1 MKEIIHI
8 VGLNNEY
15 KEDFISQLKSTEN
28 SIKYSFIDIDDIT
41 QKITNETKMSK
52 LYDEYEKIKLTDDK
66 VKIKNLSNDINTEWA
81 RELQSKLNK
90 LINSSENNI
99 ILIGL
104 TTSVINN
111 GQPKIHVELPTNYK
125 FIVDIDLT
133 DNAKQIVK
141 NNLKEYKNQII
152 NGTFP
157 LEFLDLKFLIKR
169 REALNQLY
177 IKNLYILRKIEDII
191 KFLKEHIPNSQ
202 NISKNK
208 KLYYAS
214 FNEIT
219 KFITEKNILLFD
231 DEIKAMLELFKY
243 SEFKYEKSNLG
254 GSDGG
259 GGGEKII
266 KETIKNSLKD
276 LEKDCHLYE
285 IVDLKDVFFDG
296 DNFKNNK
303 KIKINKHTYLE
314 SVYSSL
320 CSFGVKFI
328 GLGKVIGGGSKTEVN
343 ISKSAKNNI

>member
-15 KEDFISQLKSTEN
+15 KEDFISQLKKKEN
-28 SIKYSFIDIDDIT
+28 NINYTFIDIDDIT

-52 LYDEYEKIKLTDDK
+52 LYEEYEKVKLSDDK
-66 VKIKNLSNDINTEWA
+66 VKIKNMSTTINTEWA

-90 LINSSENNI
+90 LINEKDNDI

-111 GQPKIHVELPTNYK
+111 GQPKIHIDLPTNYK

-133 DNAKQIVK
+133 ENAKQIVK

-169 REALNQLY
+169 REQLNQIY
-177 IKNLYILRKIEDII
+177 IKSLYILRKSDDII
-191 KFLKEHIPNSQ
+191 KFLKEHIPNAEKVKS
-202 NISKNK
+202 K

-214 FNEIT
+214 HNEVT
-219 KFITEKNILLFD
+219 KFITDKNAILFD
-231 DEIKAMLELFKY
+231 DEIKAILELFKL
-243 SEFKYEKSNLG
+243 SGFKYEKNAE
-254 GSDGG
+254 
-259 GGGEKII
+259 GEKII
-266 KETIKNSLKD
+266 KETVKNSLKD

-285 IVDLKDVFFDG
+285 ITDLKDVFFDG

-303 KIKINKHTYLE
+303 KLKINKNTYLE

-320 CSFGVKFI
+320 SSFGVKFVSI
-328 GLGKVIGGGSKTEVN
+328 SKNAAGGSIT
-343 ISKSAKNNI
+343 KSVKNTI

>member
-15 KEDFISQLKSTEN
+15 KEDFIAQLNKKEN
-28 SIKYSFIDIDDIT
+28 NIKYFFIDIDDIT

-52 LYDEYEKIKLTDDK
+52 LQEEYEKVKLTDDK
-66 VKIKNLSNDINTEWA
+66 VKIKNLSSDINIEWA

-90 LINSSENNI
+90 LINSSENDI
-99 ILIGL
+99 ILLGH
-104 TTSVINN
+104 TTSVIIN
-111 GQPKIHVELPTNYK
+111 GQPKIHIDLPTNYK

-133 DNAKQIVK
+133 ENAKQIVK

-169 REALNQLY
+169 REQLNQIY
-177 IKNLYILRKIEDII
+177 IKSLYILRKVEDII
-191 KFLKEHIPNSQ
+191 KFLKEHLPNSE
-202 NISKNK
+202 KVKTK

-214 FNEIT
+214 QNEIT
-219 KFITEKNILLFD
+219 KFITEKNICLFD
-231 DEIKAMLELFKY
+231 DEIKAILELFKL
-243 SEFKYEKSNLG
+243 SGFKYEKG
-254 GSDGG
+254 DGSGS
-259 GGGEKII
+259 GGEKII
-266 KETIKNSLKD
+266 RETVKNSLKD

-303 KIKINKHTYLE
+303 KLKINKNTYLE

-320 CSFGVKFI
+320 ASFGVKFV
-328 GLGKVIGGGSKTEVN
+328 GLGKGIGGSIT
-343 ISKSAKNNI
+343 KSAKNNI